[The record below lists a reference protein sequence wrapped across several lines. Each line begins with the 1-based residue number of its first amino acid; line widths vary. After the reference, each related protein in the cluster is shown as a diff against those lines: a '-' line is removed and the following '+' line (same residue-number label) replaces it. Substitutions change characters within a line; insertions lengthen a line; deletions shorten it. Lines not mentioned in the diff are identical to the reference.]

1 MIVIERVPLPPPREH
16 KLQCNMISSQDE
28 RDVTADDDTHVN
40 VGLAQRQVQ
49 AVQRVGGVQEDGQ
62 QRRDDQEHGEVD
74 RSVEHRPEPEG
85 DQVPTWKWQY
95 D

>member
-16 KLQCNMISSQDE
+16 KLQCIMISSQDE
-28 RDVTADDDTHVN
+28 PDVTVVTADDDTHVN

-49 AVQRVGGVQEDGQ
+49 AVQRVGSVQEDGQ

-85 DQVPTWKWQY
+85 DQVPTWK
-95 D
+95 